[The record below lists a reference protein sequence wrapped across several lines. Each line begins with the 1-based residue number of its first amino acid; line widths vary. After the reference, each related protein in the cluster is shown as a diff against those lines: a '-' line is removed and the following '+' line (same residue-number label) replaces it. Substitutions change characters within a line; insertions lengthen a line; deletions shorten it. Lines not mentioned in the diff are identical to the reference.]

1 MQIIKSRI
9 RIALEKMAW
18 LMPALGLTGCS
29 LSPAIPVIGAY
40 YPGWQFCL
48 IIGVILTLIS
58 RRIILNRY
66 PSLAL
71 ASVIYTALFAL
82 YSMLVWLVFF

>member
-1 MQIIKSRI
+1 MLLQ
-9 RIALEKMAW
+9 KMAW
-18 LMPALGLTGCS
+18 LMPALWLTGCS

-40 YPGWQFCL
+40 YPSWLLCL
-48 IIGVILTLIS
+48 ILGVILTLIS
-58 RRIILNRY
+58 RRIILYRY
-66 PSLAL
+66 PLMTL

>member
-1 MQIIKSRI
+1 MPQQ
-9 RIALEKMAW
+9 KMAW
-18 LMPALGLTGCS
+18 LIPTLWLTGCS
-29 LSPAIPVIGAY
+29 LSPSIPVIGAY
-40 YPGWQFCL
+40 YPGWLLCL

-58 RRIILNRY
+58 RRIILYRY

-82 YSMLVWLVFF
+82 YAMLVWLVFF